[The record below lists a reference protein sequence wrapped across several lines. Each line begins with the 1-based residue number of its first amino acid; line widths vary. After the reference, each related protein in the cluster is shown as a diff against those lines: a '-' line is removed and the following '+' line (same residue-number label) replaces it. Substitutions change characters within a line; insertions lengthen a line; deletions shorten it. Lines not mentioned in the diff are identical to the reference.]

1 MGTAVVAL
9 NVSTSKTG
17 ARKTGSSRTGRSSC
31 SPSAAPNWWP
41 SPVRHPLCED
51 KGSLYARFGIPEYWI
66 VNLVERLIEVY
77 RNPEQ
82 DERGRFGFGYR
93 RVDRYLPGD
102 AIAPQAF
109 RRASIAVGDLLP

>member
-9 NVSTSKTG
+9 NVSISKTG

-51 KGSLYARFGIPEYWI
+51 KGSLYARFGIPEYWL
-66 VNLVERLIEVY
+66 VNLPERVIEVY
-77 RNPEQ
+77 RDREPE
-82 DERGRFGFGYR
+82 ERARFGWRYR
-93 RVDRYLPGD
+93 PVERYSAGDIIVPATLPG
-102 AIAPQAF
+102 A
-109 RRASIAVGDLLP
+109 RMAVADLLP